1 MDDKAQFFPIK
12 ERIYM
17 RTYVRE
23 SVKIGDHTRVVSRY
37 TPSEYIILNIPKFLF
52 FLFIVWPLQI
62 IWFVIKLPFKLIFK
76 LIRKFY
82 TSSLPVSA
90 KIIITIIFLVVLG
103 LLAAFGNSTQ

>member
-1 MDDKAQFFPIK
+1 
-12 ERIYM
+12 M

-37 TPSEYIILNIPKFLF
+37 TPSEYFILNIPKFIF
-52 FLFIVWPLQI
+52 FLCLVWPLQI
-62 IWFVIKLPFKLIFK
+62 MWFVIKLPFILIFK

-90 KIIITIIFLVVLG
+90 KIIITILVLIVLG
-103 LLAAFGNSTQ
+103 LFAIFGNSAQ